1 MRLEWDKTGE
11 KLYEAGVDRGVV
23 YRQDSTGAYKGGA
36 AVWNGLTAITE
47 SPEGAEVTDLYADN
61 IKYAS
66 MRAAENYKSTAEAYT
81 YPDLFAECDGSAE
94 LTEGVTIGQ
103 QDRKPFGM
111 SYRTNIGSDAD
122 IEDAYKL
129 HLVYGCTVSPSE
141 KAYETINDSPD
152 AITFSWEI
160 DTTPVN
166 VTGHKPT
173 ATLVINSTKV
183 SKAALKAVE
192 DALYGTAEN
201 EPYLPLPDEV
211 KALVEGAAA

>member
-1 MRLEWDKTGE
+1 MSRLEWDKIGE

-23 YRQDSTGAYKGGA
+23 YRQDQTGAYKGGA
-36 AVWNGLTAITE
+36 AVWNGLTSVTE

-66 MRAAENYKSTAEAYT
+66 MRAAENYKSTVEAYT

-94 LTEGVTIGQ
+94 VAPGMTIGQ

-111 SYRTNIGSDAD
+111 CYRTNIGSDA
-122 IEDAYKL
+122 EVENAYKL

-141 KAYETINDSPD
+141 KAYETVNDSPD

-173 ATLVINSTKV
+173 ATVTLNSTKL
-183 SKAALKAVE
+183 SAAQLKAIE
-192 DALYGTAEN
+192 DVLYGTTEK

-211 KALVEGAAA
+211 KTILTGAA